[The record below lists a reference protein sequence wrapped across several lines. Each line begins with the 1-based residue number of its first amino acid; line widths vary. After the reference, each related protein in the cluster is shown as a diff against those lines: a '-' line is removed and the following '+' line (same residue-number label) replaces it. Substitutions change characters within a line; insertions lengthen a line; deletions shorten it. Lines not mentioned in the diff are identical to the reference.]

1 MTWGSHW
8 FCIYDPDF
16 GDWDFLVLSPGQR
29 WWGYKKTGFSEQ
41 ASRPRDQ
48 EFLIF
53 TFVERVWECWSP
65 LCCWQSWD
73 EKQVNRDFLSDPG
86 VNTLLSNARSAISI
100 LIWELRSHMPHGQ
113 KNQNVRQKQYCNK
126 FNKDFKNGPHQEK
139 TFFLKKGDKQHTL
152 L

>member
-1 MTWGSHW
+1 MTWGSHG

-53 TFVERVWECWSP
+53 TFVERV
-65 LCCWQSWD
+65 
-73 EKQVNRDFLSDPG
+73 
-86 VNTLLSNARSAISI
+86 
-100 LIWELRSHMPHGQ
+100 
-113 KNQNVRQKQYCNK
+113 
-126 FNKDFKNGPHQEK
+126 
-139 TFFLKKGDKQHTL
+139 
-152 L
+152 